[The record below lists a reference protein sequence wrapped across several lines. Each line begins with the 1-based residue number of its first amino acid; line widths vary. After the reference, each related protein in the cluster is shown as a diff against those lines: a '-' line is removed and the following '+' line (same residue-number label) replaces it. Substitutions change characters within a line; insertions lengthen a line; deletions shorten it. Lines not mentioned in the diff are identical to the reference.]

1 MSNILIVY
9 QFFVKLLKIWLYL
22 VYNYIKVI
30 KLKIIVSAGG
40 TGGHIYPALAIIKKF
55 QEKEKNLE
63 VLYIGTHDRME
74 KDIVPK
80 MGIKYEAIE
89 IYGFSKT
96 QIIRDFK
103 NIFLINK
110 AIKKCKSIM
119 EEFKPDVV
127 IGVGGYV
134 TYPVI
139 KAAHK
144 LGIKTFIHEQNSIAG
159 KSNITLAKYVDLVGV
174 SFKNSKDYFKTA
186 RKVVYTGN
194 PCGENALSIPK
205 VSKTTLGFRESDKLI
220 IIVAGSLG
228 SSAFN
233 EKFKAFLQIVGD
245 EPYKILYVTGKAYYD
260 DFIKDT
266 SFPKNVKVVPYF
278 DNLAGLMKDAYLL
291 ISRAGASTISEILA
305 LKIPSILIPSP
316 YVANN
321 HQYYNALDLVN
332 MKVAELIEEKNLT
345 TDLIQVSIN
354 ELVNNSGKYQELK
367 NNLEKLNTKES
378 STIIYE
384 QIKELLK

>member
-1 MSNILIVY
+1 M
-9 QFFVKLLKIWLYL
+9 
-22 VYNYIKVI
+22 
-30 KLKIIVSAGG
+30 KIIVSAGG

-80 MGIKYEAIE
+80 MNIKYIPIE

-96 QIIRDFK
+96 KIFRDIK
-103 NIFLINK
+103 NVYLIYKAINK
-110 AIKKCKSIM
+110 CKEIM
-119 EEFKPDVV
+119 KEFKPDIV

-139 KAAHK
+139 RAAHS

-159 KSNITLAKYVDLVGV
+159 KSNITLSKYVDLVGV
-174 SFKNSKDYFKTA
+174 SFKNSSQYFKTA

-194 PCGENALSIPK
+194 PCGENALTIKKIPK
-205 VSKTTLGFRESDKLI
+205 TEIGFKESDRLI

-228 SSAFN
+228 SVTFN
-233 EKFKAFLQIVGD
+233 QKFKTFLNIVD
-245 EPYKILYVTGKAYYD
+245 EEKYKILYVTGKNYYD
-260 DFIKDT
+260 DFIKDAK
-266 SFPKNVKVVPYF
+266 FPKNVKVVPYF
-278 DNLAGLMKDAYLL
+278 DNLAGLMKSADLL

-305 LKIPSILIPSP
+305 LKIPSILVPSP

-332 MKVAELIEEKNLT
+332 MNVAMVIEEKNLNPDT
-345 TDLIQVSIN
+345 ILITIN
-354 ELVNNSGKYQELK
+354 ELMYNEKKYNEMK
-367 NNLEKLNTKES
+367 KNLEKLNNKDA
-378 STIIYE
+378 STIIYNH
-384 QIKELLK
+384 IKELIK

>member
-1 MSNILIVY
+1 MFYS
-9 QFFVKLLKIWLYL
+9 
-22 VYNYIKVI
+22 
-30 KLKIIVSAGG
+30 
-40 TGGHIYPALAIIKKF
+40 
-55 QEKEKNLE
+55 
-63 VLYIGTHDRME
+63 
-74 KDIVPK
+74 
-80 MGIKYEAIE
+80 
-89 IYGFSKT
+89 
-96 QIIRDFK
+96 
-103 NIFLINK
+103 
-110 AIKKCKSIM
+110 
-119 EEFKPDVV
+119 
-127 IGVGGYV
+127 
-134 TYPVI
+134 
-139 KAAHK
+139 
-144 LGIKTFIHEQNSIAG
+144 
-159 KSNITLAKYVDLVGV
+159 
-174 SFKNSKDYFKTA
+174 
-186 RKVVYTGN
+186 GN
-194 PCGENALSIPK
+194 PCGVIALIIQM
-205 VSKTTLGFRESDKLI
+205 VSKTTLGFRENDKLI

-245 EPYKILYVTGKAYYD
+245 ETYKILYVTGKNYYD

-291 ISRAGASTISEILA
+291 IIRAGASTISEILA
-305 LKIPSILIPSP
+305 LKVPSILIPSP

-354 ELVNNSGKYQELK
+354 ELVNNTSKYQELK

>member
-1 MSNILIVY
+1 MSRYLIVY
-9 QFFVKLLKIWLYL
+9 QFFVKKFKIWSFL

-30 KLKIIVSAGG
+30 KLKIIISAGG

-55 QEKEKNLE
+55 QECEKDLD

-74 KDIVPK
+74 KDIIPN

-96 QIIRDFK
+96 KIIRDFK
-103 NIFLINK
+103 NLYLINK
-110 AIKKCKSIM
+110 AIKKCVNIM
-119 EEFKPDVV
+119 GEFKPDVV

-194 PCGENALSIPK
+194 PCGENALSVPK
-205 VSKTTLGFRESDKLI
+205 ISKTTLGFRESDKLI

-233 EKFKAFLQIVGD
+233 DKFKAFLQIVGD
-245 EPYKILYVTGKAYYD
+245 EAYKILYVTGKAYYD
-260 DFIKDT
+260 DFVKDV

-278 DNLAGLMKDAYLL
+278 DNLVGLMKDAYLI

-305 LKIPSILIPSP
+305 LKLPSILIPSP

-354 ELVNNSGKYQELK
+354 ELVNNSGKYEELK
-367 NNLEKLNTKES
+367 KNLDKLNTKS
-378 STIIYE
+378 ASTIIYE
-384 QIKELLK
+384 EIKGLLK

>member
-1 MSNILIVY
+1 MRV
-9 QFFVKLLKIWLYL
+9 
-22 VYNYIKVI
+22 VI
-30 KLKIIVSAGG
+30 SAGG
-40 TGGHIYPALAIIKKF
+40 TGGHIYPALAIINKIK
-55 QEKEKNLE
+55 EKEPNSE
-63 VLYIGTHDRME
+63 FLYIGTHDRME
-74 KDIVPK
+74 KDIIPN
-80 MGIKYEAIE
+80 MGIKYIPLE
-89 IYGFSKT
+89 IYGFSKKKLF
-96 QIIRDFK
+96 RDFK
-103 NIFLINK
+103 NIFLIRK
-110 AIKKCKSIM
+110 AMKKCLKIM

-127 IGVGGYV
+127 IGAGGYV

-139 KAAHK
+139 RAAHK
-144 LGIKTFIHEQNSIAG
+144 LGIKTFIHEQNSVAG

-174 SFKNSKDYFKTA
+174 SFKNSEDYFKTA
-186 RKVVYTGN
+186 KKVVYTGN
-194 PCGENALSIPK
+194 PCGENALVAKKIPK
-205 VSKTTLGFRESDKLI
+205 STYGFKESDKLI
-220 IIVAGSLG
+220 IIVAGSQG
-228 SSAFN
+228 SSSLN
-233 EKFKAFLQIVGD
+233 EKFQAFLKLV
-245 EPYKILYVTGKAYYD
+245 ENEEYKVLYITGKNLYD
-260 DFIKDT
+260 DFIKDNV
-266 SFPKNVKVVPYF
+266 FPKNVKVVPYV
-278 DNLAGLMKDAYLL
+278 DNLAGLMKNAYLI

>member
-1 MSNILIVY
+1 M
-9 QFFVKLLKIWLYL
+9 
-22 VYNYIKVI
+22 YNYIKVI

-55 QEKEKNLE
+55 QECEKDLD

-74 KDIVPK
+74 KDIIPK

-96 QIIRDFK
+96 KIIRDFK
-103 NIFLINK
+103 NLYLINK
-110 AIKKCKSIM
+110 AIKKCVSIM

-194 PCGENALSIPK
+194 PCGENALSVPK
-205 VSKTTLGFRESDKLI
+205 ISKTTLGFRESDKLI

-233 EKFKAFLQIVGD
+233 DKFKAFLQIVGD
-245 EPYKILYVTGKAYYD
+245 EAYKILYVTGKAYYD
-260 DFIKDT
+260 DFVKDV

-278 DNLAGLMKDAYLL
+278 DNLVGLMKDAYLI

-305 LKIPSILIPSP
+305 LKLPSILIPSP

-354 ELVNNSGKYQELK
+354 ELVNNSGKYEELK
-367 NNLEKLNTKES
+367 KNLDKLNTKS
-378 STIIYE
+378 ASTIIYE
-384 QIKELLK
+384 EIKGLLK

>member
-1 MSNILIVY
+1 M
-9 QFFVKLLKIWLYL
+9 
-22 VYNYIKVI
+22 
-30 KLKIIVSAGG
+30 KIIVSAGG

-55 QEKEKNLE
+55 QDYEKNLE
-63 VLYIGTHDRME
+63 VLYIGTHNRME

-80 MGIKYEAIE
+80 TGIKYEKIE

-96 QIIRDFK
+96 KIIRDIK
-103 NIFLINK
+103 NLFLIYK
-110 AIKKCKSIM
+110 AINRCKSIM

-127 IGVGGYV
+127 IGCGGYV

-139 KAAHK
+139 RAAHK

-194 PCGENALSIPK
+194 PCGENALTIPK
-205 VSKTTLGFRESDKLI
+205 ISKTTLGFKSTDKLI

-228 SSAFN
+228 SSTFN
-233 EKFKAFLQIVGD
+233 EKFKAFLQIIGD
-245 EPYKILYVTGKAYYD
+245 EEYKILYVTGKNYYD

-266 SFPKNVKVVPYF
+266 KFPKNVLVVPYF
-278 DNLAGLMKDAYLL
+278 DNLVGLMKDAYLL

-316 YVANN
+316 YVAGN

-332 MKVAELIEEKNLT
+332 SGVAELIEEKNLT

-354 ELVNNSGKYQELK
+354 ELVNNIDKYNELK
-367 NNLEKLNTKES
+367 KNLEKLSTKS
-378 STIIYE
+378 SSSIIYE
-384 QIKELLK
+384 KIKEMLK

>member
-9 QFFVKLLKIWLYL
+9 QFFIKILLYL

-30 KLKIIVSAGG
+30 ELKIIVSAGG